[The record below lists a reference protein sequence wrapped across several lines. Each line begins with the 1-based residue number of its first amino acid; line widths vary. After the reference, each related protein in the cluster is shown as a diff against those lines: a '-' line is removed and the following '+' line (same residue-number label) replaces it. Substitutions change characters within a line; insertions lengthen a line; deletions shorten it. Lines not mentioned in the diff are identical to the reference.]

1 MNLQIVLSH
10 YHIAAQ
16 SRAQLRQRWGD
27 AGAAGLAIWDAD
39 PGAKGRE
46 LQVAEVQ
53 VVTQNAPDDVAHD
66 AGPTRPSPNSPPWG
80 GERCRFSLET

>member
-1 MNLQIVLSH
+1 VNLQIVLSH

-16 SRAQLRQRWGD
+16 SHAQLRQRWCD

-39 PGAKGRE
+39 PGTNGRE

-66 AGPTRPSPNSPPWG
+66 AGPSRAS
-80 GERCRFSLET
+80 